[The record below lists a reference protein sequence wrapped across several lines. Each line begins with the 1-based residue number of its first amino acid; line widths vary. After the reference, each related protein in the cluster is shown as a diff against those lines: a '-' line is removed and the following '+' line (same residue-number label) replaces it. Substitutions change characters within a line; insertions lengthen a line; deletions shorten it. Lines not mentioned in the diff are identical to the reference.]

1 MNQVRTLKK
10 RKKMPRNLSPRL
22 SLSEEEMMTTVIAA
36 MI

>member
-22 SLSEEEMMTTVIAA
+22 SLSEEMTTTVIAA